1 MITRE
6 TNDSI
11 YLDLPTLEVGQEY
24 VKVGYLYNVKAGTSV
39 MQSGYYTLYFKD
51 LKGNVVVGRLF
62 NVTDF
67 EHTGLDILAL
77 KNKAVE
83 FQFRVDVYNG
93 SPSLIVSKISIYTG
107 MFDYA
112 SFIGKVDRIDEK
124 FIWCETTFRKLLDDN
139 SYSLPQ
145 EYKTKSIASIYDGR
159 CGGYVKVLEIVLS
172 NIIAYQD
179 VVGVDI
185 YALGRIF
192 RTVHEEYFKYLDK
205 VNELDFVTN
214 SLKFQTINRIRL
226 SNGRTDE
233 TIIAEDVLGALIG
246 LNEPESINSVI
257 LVDIIKSSLN
267 KLSLASIYNSMIVGA
282 SKKVGDVVLLKY

>member
-24 VKVGYLYNVKAGTSV
+24 VKAGYLYNVKAGTSV

-51 LKGNVVVGRLF
+51 VKGNVVVGRLF
-62 NVTDF
+62 NVVDF
-67 EHTGLDILAL
+67 ENSGLDILAL
-77 KNKAVE
+77 KNKAVQI
-83 FQFRVDVYNG
+83 QFVVDVYNG
-93 SPSLIVSKISIYTG
+93 SPSLIVSSISLYNG
-107 MFDYA
+107 MFDYG
-112 SFIGKVDRIDEK
+112 SFIGKVDRVEEK
-124 FIWCETTFRKLLDDN
+124 FMWCEATFRKLLDDN

-192 RTVHEEYFKYLDK
+192 KTVHQEYFRYLDK
-205 VNELDFVTN
+205 VNDLDFVTN

-226 SNGRTDE
+226 SSERTDE
-233 TIIAEDVLGALIG
+233 TIIAEDILGALIG
-246 LNEPESINSVI
+246 LNEPESISSVLI
-257 LVDIIKSSLN
+257 VDLVKGALN
-267 KLSLASIYNSMIVGA
+267 KLSLASIYSSMIVGA